1 MQQRD
6 EHVRTWY
13 GLEAEITVTEANLHR
28 VALPSLSL
36 PHPGVVNWFARQG
49 LDVDTRLA
57 LTARHEFGHL
67 QTLPV
72 PLLHLLL
79 LLWPRRGRPRLTGRL
94 RFWLIL
100 LTHQTL
106 WEAAAETYVVAT
118 DRRAVT
124 APRPRWARGLYAL
137 FWGCMTAFS
146 ILGTIRL
153 LQRDQSAR

>member
-1 MQQRD
+1 MQQRN
-6 EHVRTWY
+6 ESFRTWY
-13 GLEAEITVTEANLHR
+13 GLDAEVTVTEANIHR
-28 VALPSLSL
+28 VALPSLTL

-49 LDVDTRLA
+49 LDVETRLA

-79 LLWPRRGRPRLTGRL
+79 LLWPRRGKPRLTSWP

-106 WEAAAETYVVAT
+106 WEVAAESYVVAT

-137 FWGCMTAFS
+137 FWGGVTLFS
-146 ILGTIRL
+146 LLGTWL
-153 LQRDQSAR
+153 LLARRERTS